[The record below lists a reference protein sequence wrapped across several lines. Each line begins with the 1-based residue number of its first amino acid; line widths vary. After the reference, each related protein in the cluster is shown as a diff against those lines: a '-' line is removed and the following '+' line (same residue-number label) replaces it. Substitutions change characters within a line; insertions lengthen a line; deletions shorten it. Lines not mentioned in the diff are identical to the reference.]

1 MTTLLEELTTQHCT
15 VERDDHVV
23 ILTMNRPEK
32 RNALS
37 GDMLAGL
44 VLGYEYID
52 DNPDIRCA
60 ILTGAGGH
68 FSSGADLVAMGQQ
81 STDPKVQAV
90 MARGNNPHWKALLR
104 DYRLSKPLI
113 AAVEGYAVAGG
124 TEILQGTDIRIAGEG
139 ATFGVWEAKRGLFPL
154 GGSACRLPRQIPYT
168 QAMDILL
175 ACRPIPALEAKEMGL
190 IGRVV
195 PEGTAL
201 EVAKAVAAQVAANA
215 PLSTQAILRGV
226 ARDRAHERLRRD
238 AASGHDRVGGLRLR
252 GRAGRAARVRGEART
267 PVQGPLMSEAA
278 PGLPDSPAFAQ
289 PERAALATSLR
300 ALIDATM
307 TIEAV
312 DGETLLDIAR
322 EVDQL
327 TVRLGGGRAEGP
339 GYQPRDH
346 GDYLPRS
353 PIVGEASPLSPRIDW
368 AAVDGAV
375 EGRGVFGAAYEGP
388 PGYVH
393 GGWIACAF
401 DEMLGIANINAGHPG
416 MTARLT
422 IHYRRPTPLFREVR
436 FRAWVDRTEG
446 RRIMSRA
453 EVWADDVLTA
463 EADGVFVQPRPELA
477 QQYFGDPGFG
487 RPAAGL

>member
-1 MTTLLEELTTQHCT
+1 
-15 VERDDHVV
+15 
-23 ILTMNRPEK
+23 
-32 RNALS
+32 
-37 GDMLAGL
+37 
-44 VLGYEYID
+44 
-52 DNPDIRCA
+52 
-60 ILTGAGGH
+60 
-68 FSSGADLVAMGQQ
+68 
-81 STDPKVQAV
+81 
-90 MARGNNPHWKALLR
+90 
-104 DYRLSKPLI
+104 
-113 AAVEGYAVAGG
+113 
-124 TEILQGTDIRIAGEG
+124 
-139 ATFGVWEAKRGLFPL
+139 
-154 GGSACRLPRQIPYT
+154 
-168 QAMDILL
+168 
-175 ACRPIPALEAKEMGL
+175 
-190 IGRVV
+190 
-195 PEGTAL
+195 
-201 EVAKAVAAQVAANA
+201 
-215 PLSTQAILRGV
+215 
-226 ARDRAHERLRRD
+226 
-238 AASGHDRVGGLRLR
+238 
-252 GRAGRAARVRGEART
+252 
-267 PVQGPLMSEAA
+267 MSEAA

-312 DGETLLDIAR
+312 DDETLLDIAS

-368 AAVDGAV
+368 EAVDGAV

-477 QQYFGDPGFG
+477 QQYFGDPSFG